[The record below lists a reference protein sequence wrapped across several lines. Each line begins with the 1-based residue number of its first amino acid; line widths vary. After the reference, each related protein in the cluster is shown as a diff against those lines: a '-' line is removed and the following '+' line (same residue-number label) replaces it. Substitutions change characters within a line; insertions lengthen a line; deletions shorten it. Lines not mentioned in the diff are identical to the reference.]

1 MSLSAAKRASTTLSL
16 PLRVADL
23 PNRAGIDFQITP
35 DASSRKD
42 LADRLDL
49 LHLRK
54 LTFSG
59 TLRPEGHHDWR
70 LEGVLGATVVQPCVI
85 TQDPVTTR
93 IDTPVNRL
101 FLRRMPEID
110 AHEAE
115 MPEDDTIEPLTP
127 ELDLGAVMVESL
139 SIALPDYPRADGAR
153 IPDAYSDPGT
163 DERPNPFAAL
173 AALKQPK
180 P

>member
-1 MSLSAAKRASTTLSL
+1 MSLSAAKRVSTTLSL

-35 DASSRKD
+35 DAPSRKA

-49 LHLRK
+49 VHLRK

-59 TLRPEGHHDWR
+59 GLRPEGRHDWR
-70 LEGVLGATVVQPCVI
+70 LEGVLGATVVQTCVI
-85 TQDPVTTR
+85 TQVPVT
-93 IDTPVNRL
+93 RL
-101 FLRRMPEID
+101 FLRKIPVI
-110 AHEAE
+110 EAAETE
-115 MPEDDTIEPLTP
+115 MPDDDTVETLTP
-127 ELDLGAVMVESL
+127 ELDPGAVMAEAL

-153 IPDAYSDPGT
+153 IPDAYSDPGS

-173 AALKQPK
+173 AALRGKDT
-180 P
+180 

>member
-1 MSLSAAKRASTTLSL
+1 MSLSAAKRVSTTLSL

-35 DASSRKD
+35 DAPSRKA

-49 LHLRK
+49 VHLRK

-59 TLRPEGHHDWR
+59 GLRPEGRHDWR
-70 LEGVLGATVVQPCVI
+70 LEGVLGATVVQTCVI
-85 TQDPVTTR
+85 TQVPVTTR
-93 IDTPVNRL
+93 IDTPVTRL
-101 FLRRMPEID
+101 FLRKIPVI
-110 AHEAE
+110 EAAETE
-115 MPEDDTIEPLTP
+115 MPDDDTVETLTP
-127 ELDLGAVMVESL
+127 ELDPGAVMAEAL

-153 IPDAYSDPGT
+153 IPDAYSDPGS

-173 AALKQPK
+173 AALRGKDT
-180 P
+180 